1 MTKFVVQLKCKC
13 LHFFVHSI
21 LLNKNLKIFNRR
33 EKIFDLKNIINRSK
47 NYEGLVDY
55 GQVRNFLLKL
65 VKVKAVKEIGN
76 PQIEDR
82 PLWKTAAMDF
92 FKFSIEYQNLLINCR
107 WASRW
112 KIIL

>member
-13 LHFFVHSI
+13 LHFFVLSI

-65 VKVKAVKEIGN
+65 VKVKAVKDTQAIEIGN
-76 PQIEDR
+76 PQ
-82 PLWKTAAMDF
+82 WKTAAIDF
-92 FKFSIEYQNLLINCR
+92 FKIFD
-107 WASRW
+107 
-112 KIIL
+112 